1 MSDAIGISVLGATGS
16 IGTSA
21 LNVIRMHPD
30 RFKVVGLSAW
40 RQTDALASLIK
51 EFSPSVAAA
60 APEVLA
66 SFSAEA
72 DDACAQTAYC
82 SGAAGLDTTAAHPDA
97 AVVVAGIS
105 GAAGLASIFSS
116 VKSGKRVLIANKEPL
131 VMCGD
136 LLRRAARESQAS
148 LFPVDSEHNAIF
160 QCLPD
165 DLQRE
170 VIAGRGLTGSER
182 YPTVTRI
189 ALTASGGPFL
199 RTAAADLNKVTPQAA
214 LQHPTWSMGPKI
226 SVDSATL
233 MNKGLE
239 LIEACTLFGLD
250 QSQVEV
256 VIHPQSALHS
266 AVYFEDG
273 SLVGQMANPDMRV
286 PISHGLS
293 YPDRIPSGVPP
304 LDLVAFGRLEFEAP
318 DLVRFPCLELART
331 AITEGRSAP
340 VALNAANEV
349 AVEAFLAE
357 RIRFSDIPSLIE
369 AVLSQHD
376 NTPVPEL
383 ARVLEVD
390 QEARVIAR
398 NILAKDAH
406 QVGV

>member
-1 MSDAIGISVLGATGS
+1 MSDAIGISILGATGS

-40 RQTDALASLIK
+40 RQTDALASLIR

-60 APEVLA
+60 ASEVLA
-66 SFSAEA
+66 GFSSEP
-72 DDACAQTAYC
+72 DHACAQTAYC
-82 SGAAGLDTTAAHPDA
+82 SGAVGLNTTAAHPDA
-97 AVVVAGIS
+97 AIVVAGIS
-105 GAAGLASIFSS
+105 GAAGLDSIFSS

-136 LLRRAARESQAS
+136 LLRQAARESHAS

-170 VIAGRGLTGSER
+170 VIAGRGLGEGTGS
-182 YPTVTRI
+182 PAVTRI
-189 ALTASGGPFL
+189 TLTASGGPFL
-199 RTAAADLNKVTPQAA
+199 RTAAADLRKVTPQAA
-214 LQHPTWSMGPKI
+214 LQHPTWIMGPKI

-250 QSQVEV
+250 QSQVKV

-266 AVYFEDG
+266 AVEFQDG

-293 YPDRIPSGVPP
+293 YPDRIPSGVAP
-304 LDLVAFGRLEFEAP
+304 LDLVALGRFEFEAP
-318 DLVRFPCLELART
+318 DTARFPCLELART
-331 AITEGRSAP
+331 AISEGRSAP
-340 VALNAANEV
+340 VVLNAANEV

-369 AVLSQHD
+369 AVLSRHD

-383 ARVLEVD
+383 TRVLEVD
-390 QEARVIAR
+390 QEARIIAR
-398 NILAKDAH
+398 NILAKNAH

>member
-1 MSDAIGISVLGATGS
+1 
-16 IGTSA
+16 
-21 LNVIRMHPD
+21 
-30 RFKVVGLSAW
+30 
-40 RQTDALASLIK
+40 
-51 EFSPSVAAA
+51 
-60 APEVLA
+60 
-66 SFSAEA
+66 
-72 DDACAQTAYC
+72 
-82 SGAAGLDTTAAHPDA
+82 
-97 AVVVAGIS
+97 
-105 GAAGLASIFSS
+105 
-116 VKSGKRVLIANKEPL
+116 
-131 VMCGD
+131 
-136 LLRRAARESQAS
+136 
-148 LFPVDSEHNAIF
+148 
-160 QCLPD
+160 
-165 DLQRE
+165 
-170 VIAGRGLTGSER
+170 
-182 YPTVTRI
+182 
-189 ALTASGGPFL
+189 
-199 RTAAADLNKVTPQAA
+199 
-214 LQHPTWSMGPKI
+214 
-226 SVDSATL
+226 

-256 VIHPQSALHS
+256 VIHPQSVLHS

-357 RIRFSDIPSLIE
+357 RIRFSDIPSLIK
-369 AVLSQHD
+369 AVLNQHD
-376 NTPVPEL
+376 NTPVHEL

-406 QVGV
+406 QIGV